1 MKLTRRFSA
10 GLSVISSYTYAKSI
24 DDTSGI
30 RAQGFDTLFPQ
41 NSNCLQCER
50 GLSSFDVRH
59 RFVTSMLYDVP
70 IGRGRKMDARNPFL
84 NGIVGGWQVGG
95 ITTVQGGLPQV
106 ITIGGADRSNTGVG
120 YDRPNATGAGSGY
133 LSSPTP
139 SRWYDPA
146 AFVEAPSG
154 TWGNVGRNTL
164 VGPGIF
170 ALDFDAHK
178 EFRMPFNEKHA
189 LQFRFEAF
197 NVLNHPSWSNPN
209 GNILAG
215 AFPGQP
221 STNAHQG
228 FGTITATTVP
238 MRQIQLALKYY
249 F

>member
-1 MKLTRRFSA
+1 LTKRFSG
-10 GLSVISSYTYAKSI
+10 GLSLISSYTYAKSI
-24 DDTSGI
+24 DNTSGI
-30 RAQGFDTLFPQ
+30 RVQGYDTLYPQ
-41 NSNCLQCER
+41 NSNCLSCER
-50 GLSSFDVRH
+50 GLSSFDERN
-59 RFVTSMLYDVP
+59 RFVTSVLYDLP
-70 IGRGRKMDARNPFL
+70 IGKGRVLNATNPFL
-84 NGIVGGWQVGG
+84 NRIVGGWQIGG
-95 ITTVQGGLPQV
+95 ITTIQGGLPQV
-106 ITIGGADRSNTGVG
+106 ITIGGVDRSNTGVG
-120 YDRPNATGAGSGY
+120 DDRPNATGAGNGY

-164 VGPGIF
+164 IGPGIF

-178 EFRMPFNEKHA
+178 EFRMPYSEHHQV
-189 LQFRFEAF
+189 QFRFEAF

-215 AFPGQP
+215 AVFPGQP

-228 FGTITATTVP
+228 FGTITGTTVP
-238 MRQIQLALKYY
+238 MRQLQLALKYS